1 MKYSSFGIIPFGQS
15 GHSGH
20 VKPSPADEIYP
31 PININ
36 EYKTIKDANARYCSA
51 KLFYYE

>member
-1 MKYSSFGIIPFGQS
+1 MKYFSLGMTPFGQR

-20 VKPSPADEIYP
+20 VNPSPADEIYP

-36 EYKTIKDANARYCSA
+36 EYKTIRDANARYFRA